1 MKLKNFLL
9 VTTSFLTLFVVHGQ
23 QKKSIVVPNENLITE
38 NIAEIPKELSNE
50 VKKYSESRSASLGDI
65 HPLTNEIIIN
75 TRFGSTP
82 QLHRVSKSMGARTQ
96 ITFFDEPVS
105 ATSYEP
111 LKGDYLVYSK
121 DIGGNEFG
129 QLFKLD
135 LKTLQSTLLT
145 DGGKSQNGGI
155 TWRKDGKGF
164 YYASTKRNGGDR
176 DIYYMDPNNPKSEK
190 LILQVKGG
198 GWGIQ
203 DISPDNKKLVLGEY
217 ISINESYIWLLDI
230 ETGKLTEVTDRNS
243 KGISQSEATFSNLSN
258 EIWLVTDKDNEFQR
272 LAAMNLNTKKTTYY
286 TSDIPWNVESFNLSE
301 DKKSIVFIT
310 NEGGLN
316 KMYLMNTGTKA
327 YKEIKNLPIGLIS
340 GARFTKD
347 NQTIFF
353 NQSTAQSASD
363 VYQLNI
369 KTAKIERWTESELGE
384 MQPSDMSVP
393 KFIEWKSFDD
403 LKISGFYYPA
413 SPKFKGKRPVII
425 MIHGGPEGQSMA
437 SFLDS
442 NNFYTS
448 EMGVSLVYPNVRGS
462 SGFGKTYLE
471 KDNGFLR
478 EDSVKDIGALLDWIA
493 KQPELD
499 KDKIMIMGRS
509 YGGYMT
515 LATAFHYA
523 DRIKCSVDIVG
534 ISNFNTFL
542 KNTEEYRRDLR
553 RAEYGDER
561 DSKMATF
568 FDKTAPLNN
577 TDKIKKPMF
586 IIQGTNDPRV
596 PVTEAM
602 QMRDKLKAQG
612 NTVWYLEAKDEGHAF
627 KKKANIDYVR
637 LAIIRFMQEYLV
649 IP

>member
-164 YYASTKRNGGDR
+164 YYAPTKRNGGDR

-272 LAAMNLNTKKTTYY
+272 LAAMNINKKKTTYY

-561 DSKMATF
+561 DSKMAAF

-649 IP
+649 K

>member
-1 MKLKNFLL
+1 
-9 VTTSFLTLFVVHGQ
+9 
-23 QKKSIVVPNENLITE
+23 
-38 NIAEIPKELSNE
+38 LSNE

-105 ATSYEP
+105 ATSFEP
-111 LKGDYLVYSK
+111 LKGEYLVYSK

-561 DSKMATF
+561 DSKMAAF

-649 IP
+649 

>member
-1 MKLKNFLL
+1 MKLKSLLL

-38 NIAEIPKELSNE
+38 NIAEISKQLSNE

-493 KQPELD
+493 KQHELD

-561 DSKMATF
+561 DSKMAAF

-649 IP
+649 K

>member
-105 ATSYEP
+105 ATSFEP
-111 LKGDYLVYSK
+111 LKGEYLVYSK

-561 DSKMATF
+561 DSKMAAF

-649 IP
+649 K

>member
-23 QKKSIVVPNENLITE
+23 QKKNIVVPNENLITE

-50 VKKYSESRSASLGDI
+50 VKKYSESRSASLADI
-65 HPLTNEIIIN
+65 NPITNEIIIN

-82 QLHRVSKSMGARTQ
+82 QLHRVSKSMGTRTQ

-105 ATSYEP
+105 AASFEP
-111 LKGDYLVYSK
+111 LKGEYLVYSK

-493 KQPELD
+493 KQPEVD

-561 DSKMATF
+561 DSKMAAF

-602 QMRDKLKAQG
+602 QMRDKLKTQG

-627 KKKANIDYVR
+627 KKKPNIDYVR

-649 IP
+649 K

>member
-1 MKLKNFLL
+1 MKLKSLLL

-105 ATSYEP
+105 ATSFEP
-111 LKGDYLVYSK
+111 LKGEYLVYSK

-561 DSKMATF
+561 DSKMAAF

-649 IP
+649 K